1 MPRGP
6 RGDTRPDRDIGQTLH
21 VRLPKT
27 VTPLKIQKLVYCLH
41 GWHLA
46 TRDSPVVGELFEAW
60 PYGPVLSSIYH
71 EFKKNGKNSIEE
83 YAREIDP

>member
-27 VTPLKIQKLVYCLH
+27 AKAYSEKLTTWERCLI
-41 GWHLA
+41 A
-46 TRDSPVVGELFEAW
+46 
-60 PYGPVLSSIYH
+60 
-71 EFKKNGKNSIEE
+71 KNGG
-83 YAREIDP
+83 